1 MVPAEGTVTQ
11 AELDALDWFHSI
23 DLGNGVVT
31 KGAKSLAFLEKEADV
46 AFKHGV
52 AGKSVLDIGAWDGS
66 FSFAAEERGA
76 RDVLATDHFCWGG
89 AGWGTK
95 AGFDLARKARGSAVR
110 ELEVDIPELTVQ
122 RVGQFDIVLFLGV
135 LYHLKNP
142 LLTLEQMALLATE
155 VLVVD
160 TETTLDTMD
169 EPVMR
174 FFPGA
179 ELNNDPTN
187 WWAPNIA
194 CVKAMLTVAGFAK
207 VEYTHN
213 PSSNRPINA
222 QRDRFIFHA
231 FR

>member
-1 MVPAEGTVTQ
+1 MTGFEGRATQ
-11 AELDALDWFHSI
+11 AEADALQWFHSI
-23 DLGNGVVT
+23 DLANGVVS
-31 KGAKSLAFLEKEADV
+31 KGGKALAFLQMEADV
-46 AFKHGV
+46 VFKHGV
-52 AGKSVLDIGAWDGS
+52 AGKSVLDIGAWDGA
-66 FSFAAEERGA
+66 FSFAAEAWGA

-89 AGWGTK
+89 PGWGTK
-95 AGFDLARKARGSAVR
+95 AGFDLARKARGSKVR
-110 ELEVDIPELTVQ
+110 ELEVDIPDLTVQ

-142 LLTLEQMALLATE
+142 LLALEQVAPLVRD
-155 VLVVD
+155 VLVLD
-160 TETTLDTMD
+160 TETSLDTTS

-179 ELNNDPTN
+179 ELNDDPTN

-194 CVKAMLTVAGFAK
+194 CVEAMLRVAGFAR

-222 QRDRFIFHA
+222 QRDRFISHA
-231 FR
+231 FK